1 MLRTLLILGRVSNLP
16 TVWTNVLA
24 GWFFSGGAWSWE
36 LLWIEIAV
44 SLLYV
49 AGMTLN
55 DAFDAGWDRQH
66 APERPIPSGAIAAGN
81 VWMIGIG
88 QMAAGVALLLLATNV
103 AWIWAVALVG
113 AILLYDAIHKK
124 TTFSVLAM
132 GACRGLVYLLA
143 GSAVNSEKLGW
154 WWAIGS
160 MVYVVGIT
168 VVARSERKVAEGKVS
183 LFSPVEA
190 LLFVPFLAVWLAMPP
205 DLSTRFMA
213 LVSMVP
219 LGAWVARALV
229 RKRKTGAIGPMV
241 GALIAGIVLMD
252 ASFLFL
258 TNANGAALLAV
269 LLLPVTV
276 LFQRRIPAT

>member
-24 GWFFSGGAWSWE
+24 GWFFSGGEWSWE

-44 SLLYV
+44 SLLYI

-66 APERPIPSGAIAAGN
+66 APERPIPSGAISAGR

-88 QMAAGVALLLLATNV
+88 QMVAGVVLLLSTTSV
-103 AWIWAVALVG
+103 EWFWAVALMG

-124 TTFSVLAM
+124 TAFAVLAM

-143 GSAVNSEKLGW
+143 GSAVNSEKLGR

-160 MVYVVGIT
+160 MIYVVGIT
-168 VVARSERKVAEGKVS
+168 VVARSERKVTEGKGSV
-183 LFSPVEA
+183 FSPVEA

-205 DLSTRFMA
+205 DLFTKFIA

-229 RKRKTGAIGPMV
+229 KKRKTGAIGPMV
-241 GALIAGIVLMD
+241 GALIAGMVLMD

-258 TNANGAALLAV
+258 TDATGAALLAI
-269 LLLPVTV
+269 LLLPVTR
-276 LFQRRIPAT
+276 LFQRHIPAT

>member
-66 APERPIPSGAIAAGN
+66 APERPIPSGAISAGN

-168 VVARSERKVAEGKVS
+168 VVARSERKVAEGKAS

-205 DLSTRFMA
+205 DLSTRVMA